1 MAVYVPLRPRWNPR
15 GVVVNYVSGGQ
26 LCVRSWPK
34 GYRDARTESQ
44 QRQRGR
50 MARVCEVLPFVKGLI
65 GEGYSPLVKRNG
77 RHVGAYHCAVS
88 TALREWF
95 IASPGGE
102 AMRLERMRLTD
113 GVRALPEGLEVRRAH
128 DALLVS
134 WNSGLRWAQPRL
146 LLAAREP
153 AANAWVS
160 LLVPVGE
167 NVTRVAVR
175 LPPEWAAKAVEVW
188 VAFVGDARRA
198 KSLTR
203 YCMLSPV
210 AVPQLPLPP
219 AGREMLRVAGCPPL
233 ARKGRAARVKLTP
246 RAMPPSAACS
256 CRFGLH
262 GFFCLLRE

>member
-1 MAVYVPLRPRWNPR
+1 MAIYVPLRPRWNPR

-88 TALREWF
+88 TALKEWF

-153 AANAWVS
+153 ATNAWVS

-167 NVTRVAVR
+167 NVTRGAVR
-175 LPPEWAAKAVEVW
+175 LPPEWAA
-188 VAFVGDARRA
+188 G
-198 KSLTR
+198 
-203 YCMLSPV
+203 MP
-210 AVPQLPLPP
+210 
-219 AGREMLRVAGCPPL
+219 
-233 ARKGRAARVKLTP
+233 AARP
-246 RAMPPSAACS
+246 Q
-256 CRFGLH
+256 G
-262 GFFCLLRE
+262 